1 MCMDDR
7 EIQLIKGSE
16 LQKLLEPLFELKAE
30 ITALNEGINKKS
42 VAKFLTI
49 PQVCALLHVS
59 RSTIYRMVRNGDL
72 KAKKAYKRVLFFEKD
87 IEKFL
92 ITVNQ

>member
-1 MCMDDR
+1 MNQKISFI
-7 EIQLIKGSE
+7 EGSE
-16 LQKLLEPLFELKAE
+16 LQKQLEPLFELKNE
-30 ITALNEGINKKS
+30 FIALKEDINKKS
-42 VAKFLTI
+42 SAKFLTI
-49 PQVCALLHVS
+49 PQACALLHVS